1 MRQGSVFYRLLH
13 LASPR
18 AWLGI
23 SLLSL
28 LMAGGSAWV
37 LVSRDG
43 HHPKDGLYSL
53 YDPVARFV
61 NDTIRLTFKSDR
73 NQTAVFV
80 APLGILNQK
89 AKFNPLENYL
99 DYQPRPEDAAP
110 RPQAPVQLL
119 DQEWKPNFPD
129 QFGHKEL

>member
-1 MRQGSVFYRLLH
+1 MV
-13 LASPR
+13 
-18 AWLGI
+18 
-23 SLLSL
+23 SL

-37 LVSRDG
+37 LVSREG
-43 HHPKDGLYSL
+43 QNPKDDLYSL

-89 AKFNPLENYL
+89 VKLNPPENYV
-99 DYQPRPEDAAP
+99 DYQPKLEDAAP
-110 RPQAPVQLL
+110 EPQAPVQLL

-129 QFGHKEL
+129 QFGHKEI